1 MSALRN
7 PLRRFV
13 QALALAAAAPLV
25 LGTTG
30 LESNIEERLLAAHNR
45 ERAVLDVP
53 ALTWNDGLARD
64 AAAWGRHLARIGYL
78 RHYEEMS
85 YDDDAQGENLWAG
98 TRGYFSPEDMVG
110 LWLAEKR
117 HYKPG
122 IFPLVSRT
130 GRLEDVGHYTQ
141 VIWRNSTHVGCAV
154 VEGQADDFLV
164 CRYSEGGNVIGQR
177 PI

>member
-1 MSALRN
+1 MPTPRN
-7 PLRRFV
+7 PLRRFL
-13 QALALAAAAPLV
+13 QATILAVVAPFA
-25 LGTTG
+25 LGATG
-30 LESNIEERLLAAHNR
+30 FDSNVDERLLAAHNR
-45 ERAVLDVP
+45 ERAALDVP
-53 ALTWNDGLARD
+53 ALAWSDDLARD
-64 AAAWGRHLARIGYL
+64 AAIWGRHLARIGYL

-85 YDDDAQGENLWAG
+85 YDNDAQGENLWAG

-110 LWLAEKR
+110 LWVAEKR
-117 HYKPG
+117 NYKPG

-141 VIWRNSTHVGCAV
+141 VIWRNSSHVGCAIIQ
-154 VEGQADDFLV
+154 GQADEFLV